1 MKTVNKD
8 LRNKATPSDVL
19 IQELEAFNDMLEI
32 LGLVPSVKPLTNEE
46 KDLVLAWQNAR
57 NNKDFECADKLRA
70 EITEKGIVL

>member
-1 MKTVNKD
+1 M
-8 LRNKATPSDVL
+8 L
-19 IQELEAFNDMLEI
+19 LEVILVVTFIIEI

-57 NNKDFECADKLRA
+57 NNKDFESADKLRA